1 MSAYKDYVF
10 GIQEDIQSL
19 ITEDMVLD
27 CLDISELYLK
37 VGLQVEKLPN
47 GEWLLMTT
55 LLHKY
60 VMTVGISYMIV
71 KVSLETVLYRLT
83 YSVYMLY

>member
-27 CLDISELYLK
+27 CEDITELYLK

-47 GEWLLMTT
+47 GEWLLGAYDDIITDVCDSCWNIIYDSKG
-55 LLHKY
+55 LIRDG
-60 VMTVGISYMIV
+60 VI
-71 KVSLETVLYRLT
+71 
-83 YSVYMLY
+83 

>member
-27 CLDISELYLK
+27 CENISELYLK
-37 VGLQVEKLPN
+37 VGLLVEKLPN
-47 GEWLLMTT
+47 GEWLIGAYDDIITQVCDDCWNAVYADYNLSNV
-55 LLHKY
+55 Y
-60 VMTVGISYMIV
+60 VPV
-71 KVSLETVLYRLT
+71 
-83 YSVYMLY
+83 

>member
-10 GIQEDIQSL
+10 GIQEDVQSL

-27 CLDISELYLK
+27 CEDITELYLK

-47 GEWLLMTT
+47 GEWLIGAYDDIITQVCDDSWNTVYADYNLSNI
-55 LLHKY
+55 Y
-60 VMTVGISYMIV
+60 VPV
-71 KVSLETVLYRLT
+71 
-83 YSVYMLY
+83 